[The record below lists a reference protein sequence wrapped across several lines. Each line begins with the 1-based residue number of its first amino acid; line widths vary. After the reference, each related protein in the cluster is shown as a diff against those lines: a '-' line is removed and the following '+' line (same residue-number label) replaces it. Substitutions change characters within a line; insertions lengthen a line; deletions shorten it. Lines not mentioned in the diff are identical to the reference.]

1 MTNVSYKMKLIAI
14 NFFTGIISL
23 YFLIDGAINSNFGQS
38 FWLAGV
44 TLAVISFLF
53 YVLVLRPMD
62 TFCENYFDNTLETLE
77 KLIKNFSK
85 ISKNSKEYLSNNTKE
100 LDLLLEQDSVL
111 AELNFSIDKTLKNA
125 EESLSYMNKSKNMS
139 EEGKRV
145 LDGLK
150 EAMDGIRG
158 AASALEEI
166 ISVIGDINQKTKIIN
181 EIVFETKL
189 LSFNASI
196 EAARAGQYGKGF
208 AVVAQEIGN
217 LALMSGKASLG
228 ISSLLE
234 NSTNQV
240 KELGTYIQEKIKDGE
255 RSADECKR
263 VFVEI
268 SDGLPSTLSSLDTVF
283 GLMRKQQMEME
294 RIVGNIAKLDQMIKR
309 DGTVTKEMTLAVAEL
324 TKDADELNEHV
335 VSMNDFFTVGNIVE
349 RRNSGQQYQD
359 QYQYQN
365 QNQNQFENNFDNG
378 MNGTNG
384 STNNNY
390 NSDLIIKDG
399 GSNFNQDNL
408 FANGGKNDSS
418 EVNGLSNVEQEMNNI
433 EDQLN
438 PMKEVVN
445 GDNVSAV
452 DRAREIA
459 ELYNKS
465 LKKNV
470 DTSDTPTANDS
481 RFKDNE

>member
-1 MTNVSYKMKLIAI
+1 MTSVSYKMKLIVI
-14 NFFTGIISL
+14 NCLLGIMSI
-23 YFLIDGAINSNFGQS
+23 YFILDGSINSIYGQS
-38 FWLAGV
+38 FWLAGIC
-44 TLAVISFLF
+44 LGFLSLFF
-53 YVLVLRPMD
+53 YIYILRPVD
-62 TFCENYFDNTLETLE
+62 IFCENYFDSVFGTLDR
-77 KLIKNFSK
+77 IVKNFTRL
-85 ISKNSKEYLSNNTKE
+85 SKNGTEYLSNNSKE
-100 LDLLLEQDSVL
+100 QELLLEQDSVL
-111 AELNFSIDKTLKNA
+111 AELNFNIEKTLKNA
-125 EESLSYMNKSKNMS
+125 DESLSYMNKSKNMS

-240 KELGTYIQEKIKDGE
+240 KELGTFIQEKIKDGE

-263 VFVEI
+263 VFIEI
-268 SDGLPSTLSSLDTVF
+268 ADGLPTTLSSLDMVF

-294 RIVGNIAKLDQMIKR
+294 KIVSNIAKLDQMIKK
-309 DGTVTKEMTLAVAEL
+309 DGMSTKEINLAVTEL
-324 TKDADELNEHV
+324 NKDASELSENV
-335 VSMNDFFTVGNIVE
+335 TYMNDFFSMNIALEEDPNNFNKFDDDTDGDIVRTKKGDYKKEDFIVGNNE
-349 RRNSGQQYQD
+349 
-359 QYQYQN
+359 
-365 QNQNQFENNFDNG
+365 
-378 MNGTNG
+378 
-384 STNNNY
+384 
-390 NSDLIIKDG
+390 K
-399 GSNFNQDNL
+399 FN
-408 FANGGKNDSS
+408 SS
-418 EVNGLSNVEQEMNNI
+418 ENVNGLAEIKEEMNNI
-433 EDQLN
+433 EEHLDAKISE
-438 PMKEVVN
+438 KEVV
-445 GDNVSAV
+445 GYSNVSAV
-452 DRAREIA
+452 DRAHNIA

-465 LKKNV
+465 LKKNSNNVV
-470 DTSDTPTANDS
+470 DIPSANDS
-481 RFKDNE
+481 RFKDND